1 MVTIRPLRALRPSVE
16 LSAEVSTLPYDV
28 CNTQEA
34 REIATSQN
42 HFYHVTRS
50 EIDFSDDVD
59 PHSQQ
64 VYDKAVENLKRMLSE
79 KVLYFDEQP
88 GYFIYQLTMLGRSQT
103 GLICLSS
110 VKDYNE
116 NRIKKHEFTR
126 PEKEK
131 DRIDH
136 MNALGAQTGVVFL
149 AYRDVAPMNALVGSV
164 KSMDAPLFDFIS
176 DDGVEHKIW
185 AVYNE
190 KTVQNITD
198 IFYQQVPA
206 TYIADGHHRAASA
219 AKVAATHADNE
230 AAQYFLTCIFPES
243 ELSIWDYNRIIKDL
257 NGLQV
262 NEFIDKVRE
271 DFEVEERNSQ
281 VKPSKPNQFGMYID
295 GKWYELNLKEGK
307 ADMSHPIKSL
317 DVQILQDLVLTKI
330 VNIDD
335 PRTNNRVEFVGGIRG
350 IGELEKRVNSGKYA
364 AAFSC
369 YPVSLQ
375 QLFEVADSGEVM
387 PPKSTWFEPKT
398 RDGLI
403 TYVFDM
409 KKYQ

>member
-1 MVTIRPLRALRPSVE
+1 MVTIRPLRALRPQIE

-34 REIATSQN
+34 REFAKSPN

-50 EIDFSDDVD
+50 EIDFADDID
-59 PHSQQ
+59 PHSQE
-64 VYDKAVENLKRMLSE
+64 VYEKALENLKKMITSN
-79 KVLYFDEQP
+79 VLFFDEKP

-103 GLICLSS
+103 GLLCLSS
-110 VKDYNE
+110 VNDYNE

-136 MNALGAQTGVVFL
+136 MNVLGAQTGVVFL
-149 AYRDVAPMNALVGSV
+149 AYRDVTQMNALVGSV
-164 KSMDAPLFDFIS
+164 KSMDTPMFDFVS
-176 DDGVEHKIW
+176 DDGVGHRIW

-190 KTVQNITD
+190 NTVNNITK
-198 IFYQQVPA
+198 IFAEHVPA

-219 AKVAATHADNE
+219 AKVAALHPENE
-230 AAQYFLTCIFPES
+230 KAQYFLTCIFPES
-243 ELSIWDYNRIIKDL
+243 ELSIWDYNRIVKDL
-257 NGLQV
+257 NGLSLE
-262 NEFIDKVRE
+262 EFIEKIQE
-271 DFEVEERNSQ
+271 DFEVIPRDAQ

-295 GKWYELNLKEGK
+295 ENWYELNVKEGK
-307 ADMSHPIKSL
+307 FDTTHPIKSL
-317 DVQILQDLVLTKI
+317 DVQILQDLVLTKLL
-330 VNIDD
+330 NIDD

-350 IGELEKRVNSGKYA
+350 LGELEKRVNSGKYA

-375 QLFEVADSGEVM
+375 QLFQVADSGEVM

-403 TYVFDM
+403 TYVFDK
-409 KKYQ
+409 KKYN